1 MTERLKSPYDE
12 TITYDEMIEKVNI
25 FVRNPLGEVQY
36 AEEIKKFEIA
46 LFDQVIKNYINKKTE
61 IGIYMYAINY
71 KRNAENIPKDYKTGG
86 EVQIKEYDDF

>member
-36 AEEIKKFEIA
+36 AKEIKKFEIA
-46 LFDQVIKNYINKKTE
+46 LFN
-61 IGIYMYAINY
+61 
-71 KRNAENIPKDYKTGG
+71 
-86 EVQIKEYDDF
+86 